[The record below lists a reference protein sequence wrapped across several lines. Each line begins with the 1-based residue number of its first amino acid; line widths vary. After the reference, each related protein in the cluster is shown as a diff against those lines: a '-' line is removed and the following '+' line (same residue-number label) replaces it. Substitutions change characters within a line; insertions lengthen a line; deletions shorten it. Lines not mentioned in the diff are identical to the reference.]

1 VSEDFRLTGG
11 VDNKMYHAGM
21 SLANRKAAYRMI
33 VYEGVQVIV
42 ATIAFS
48 MGIEK
53 PNVRNVIHR
62 GPPQDKDSYYQ
73 EIGRLQ
79 VVFLHDGL
87 KHPQVLPQP
96 GDR

>member
-1 VSEDFRLTGG
+1 
-11 VDNKMYHAGM
+11 MYHAGM

-53 PNVRNVIHR
+53 PIVRNVIHR
-62 GPPQDKDSYYQ
+62 GPPRDKDSYYQ
-73 EIGRLQ
+73 EIGRLHRLYFSMTDLSTHNQ
-79 VVFLHDGL
+79 GTGNRENRAEMIHQMPELGN
-87 KHPQVLPQP
+87 
-96 GDR
+96 